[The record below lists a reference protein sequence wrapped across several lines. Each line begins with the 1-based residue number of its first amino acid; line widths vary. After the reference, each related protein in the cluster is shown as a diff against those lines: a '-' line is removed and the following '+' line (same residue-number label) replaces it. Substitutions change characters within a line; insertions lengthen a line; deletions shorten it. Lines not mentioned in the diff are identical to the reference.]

1 MGETHP
7 VSELRINSLKKE
19 LERWEN
25 VRQEFFAAEKA
36 EIVGPPHTPW

>member
-19 LERWEN
+19 LKRWED
-25 VRQEFFAAEKA
+25 VRREFLAAEKA
-36 EIVGPPHTPW
+36 EIVGPPLTLW